1 MKNLNWT
8 TATAIGGRERNEDA
22 FSNRNAPSLAPE
34 GDHPV
39 AVVCDGLGGY
49 AHGEVASRAAV
60 DTFMQTYLTL
70 PSRGTPI
77 PDRLRTALQ
86 VANGA
91 IRDRIEAEPRLYG
104 MGTTLVGAAVTTDG
118 LWWIS
123 VGDSPLWLW
132 SAPTGQLRQ
141 LNTRHNSPGNPHRLT
156 SALMGDDIPLI
167 DTAVQAE
174 PLRPDDAVILASDGL
189 DTLPPETISDI
200 AARNASAGA
209 SDLACELVAAAV
221 RANKPRQDN
230 TSAVCLRMRE
240 AKPTTDGDVING
252 IRTSGEAIV
261 TIGGRPLDWQAS
273 LKVRNHSPTGVEWGY
288 SGSGPAQLALAILL
302 TLTDRETAEARYHAF
317 KEQFIAPIR
326 SPEWRL
332 PIQNVHAWI
341 AAGRGR

>member
-8 TATAIGGRERNEDA
+8 TATGIGGRERNEDA

-39 AVVCDGLGGY
+39 AVICDGLGGH

-60 DTFMQTYLTL
+60 DAFMQTYLTF
-70 PSRGTPI
+70 PSRGAPI
-77 PDRLRTALQ
+77 PDQLRTALQ

-91 IRDRIEAEPRLYG
+91 IRDRIEADPRLYG

-132 SAPTGQLRQ
+132 SAQNGELRQ
-141 LNTRHNSPGNPHRLT
+141 LNTRHNSPGNPHRLI

-167 DTAVQAE
+167 DTAEQAE
-174 PLRPDDAVILASDGL
+174 PLHPNDALILASDGL
-189 DTLPPETISDI
+189 DTLPPKTLRDI
-200 AARNASAGA
+200 AASDASAG
-209 SDLACELVAAAV
+209 SSNLAWELITATAA
-221 RANKPRQDN
+221 ANKPRQDN
-230 TSAVCLRMRE
+230 TTAVCLRLRE
-240 AKPTTDGDVING
+240 AEPKPDGDVIHG
-252 IRTSGEAIV
+252 IRTSGDPVV

-273 LKVRNHSPTGVEWGY
+273 LKVRKHSPTGVEWGY
-288 SGSGPAQLALAILL
+288 AGSGPAQLALAILL
-302 TLTDRETAEARYHAF
+302 TLTDRKTAEARYHAF
-317 KEQFIAPIR
+317 NDQFIAPIR

-332 PIQNVHAWI
+332 PIQNVHAWL
-341 AAGRGR
+341 AAGRGQ